1 MKNAFYRLDDS
12 QVSDISLK
20 DIARRSRY
28 GGIFYLFAFWGA
40 VFSSTT
46 AREHLFIIGVF
57 SVCFLALQIYRLA
70 LFNKLFSV
78 NEINV
83 SPYYTHYYFLYLAS
97 AIVWG
102 SCSAWLFFVNPSVDL
117 AVTINMMSAACLSI
131 GGVNVLAPSYKI
143 LRLYCFLI
151 CVPFALAAG
160 IFLEAPGS
168 YTIACLILGYGLFI
182 FETGKQQHRTYWQA
196 LNDNLR
202 LSAQAAELEKAKIAA
217 EQAAQA
223 KADFLASMTH
233 EIRTPM
239 NGVLGMAQLLAMS
252 DLNDQQQQQVNVIN
266 NAGRTLMHIIN
277 NILDYSKMD
286 AKQLALEQLLFSPR
300 NVVNEAVLLLSV
312 QFEKKPI
319 KLTCIMDDVP
329 EWAQGDPYRL
339 HQVLYN
345 LIGNAF
351 KFTDE
356 GEITIKVSC
365 QKNHDDN
372 TLTFNFT
379 VSDTGIGIAP
389 EHRQYIFDQFYQ
401 VNQFN
406 SNIRG
411 TGLGLSI
418 TQRLVEF
425 MGGTISVES
434 SIGVGSVFTV
444 KLPFTV
450 TDEIQKGLLPALGGE
465 SGIHT
470 DTSHTLH
477 ILLAEDNRI
486 NQMICEQLLVKLGC
500 VVDVVETGRIALE
513 KVTDNKPYDAIF
525 MDCNMPDMDGFL
537 ATAAIREVEKNA
549 GRSETPIIALTA
561 HVEEEVKRKCLESGM
576 NDFLSKPFLFE
587 DLEAIIN
594 RIRMGT
600 FF

>member
-1 MKNAFYRLDDS
+1 MKNAFYRLDDN

-28 GGIFYLFAFWGA
+28 GGIFYLFAFLGA
-40 VFSSTT
+40 VFSSVT
-46 AREHLFIIGVF
+46 AREHVYIIGFF
-57 SVCFLALQIYRLA
+57 SICFLILQVYRLV
-70 LFNKLFSV
+70 LFNKLSTT
-78 NEINV
+78 NEVTV
-83 SPYYTHYYFLYLAS
+83 SPYYTHYCVLYSAS
-97 AIVWG
+97 AIAWVG
-102 SCSAWLFFVNPSVDL
+102 SSAWLFFVNPSIDL

-143 LRLYCFLI
+143 LRPYCFLI

-160 IFLEAPGS
+160 AFLEAPGN

-182 FETGKQQHRTYWQA
+182 FGMGKQQHRAYWQA
-196 LNDNLR
+196 LNDNLN
-202 LSAQAAELEKAKIAA
+202 LSAQAAELEKAKVAA
-217 EQAAQA
+217 ECAAQA

-252 DLNDQQQQQVNVIN
+252 DLNEQQKQQVNVIN
-266 NAGRTLMHIIN
+266 NAGRTLIHIIN

-286 AKQLALEQLLFSPR
+286 AKQLALEQLLFNPR
-300 NVVNEAVLLLSV
+300 DVVNEAVLLLSV

-319 KLTCIMDDVP
+319 KLACIMDDIP
-329 EWAQGDPYRL
+329 EWVQGDPYRL

-365 QKNHDDN
+365 QKSHDED
-372 TLTFNFT
+372 TVTFIFT

-389 EHRQYIFDQFYQ
+389 EYRQYIFDQFYQ

-425 MGGTISVES
+425 MGGVISVES
-434 SIGVGSVFTV
+434 TLGVGSAFTV
-444 KLPFTV
+444 ELPFTV
-450 TDEIQKGLLPALGGE
+450 TEDIKMGLSPVSGGE
-465 SGIHT
+465 SDIHT
-470 DTSHTLH
+470 ETLR
-477 ILLAEDNRI
+477 ILLAEDNKI
-486 NQMICEQLLVKLGC
+486 NQMICEQLLGKLGC
-500 VVDVVETGRIALE
+500 VVDVVETGRGALE
-513 KVTDNKPYDAIF
+513 KFTENKHYDAIF

-537 ATAAIREVEKNA
+537 ATAAIRQVEKNTE
-549 GRSETPIIALTA
+549 GSETPIIALTA
-561 HVEEEVKRKCLESGM
+561 HVEEEVRHKCLESGM
-576 NDFLSKPFLFE
+576 NDFLSKPFLLE

-594 RIRMGT
+594 RIRIAA